1 MRERPPL
8 PKRPAR
14 NQAIEAA
21 IRLWRDQY
29 SIEPATLERVAAGL
43 RATLDVPK
51 PATDTD
57 VAP

>member
-1 MRERPPL
+1 MRELPPL

-14 NQAIEAA
+14 NRAIEAA

-29 SIEPATLERVAAGL
+29 PIETTTLERVAAGL
-43 RATLDVPK
+43 RSTLDVPK
-51 PATDTD
+51 PAADTD

>member
-14 NQAIEAA
+14 NRAIEGA

-29 SIEPATLERVAAGL
+29 PIEPATLERVAAGL
-43 RATLDVPK
+43 RATLDIPES
-51 PATDTD
+51 AADAD
-57 VAP
+57 IAS